1 MECPSCTAATTVGT
15 PIPTWV
21 RGFALSRQ
29 SWHAPRRL
37 VTYGTIICDMS
48 EKHIEYRLRDKV
60 KQFGG
65 LAIKLTASGF
75 TGLPDRLVLMPG
87 GYVYFI
93 ELKNGNR
100 GVLSARQLVV
110 HKILERLG
118 FKVWI
123 VKDEETLQEFLDAIC
138 LI

>member
-1 MECPSCTAATTVGT
+1 MTC
-15 PIPTWV
+15 
-21 RGFALSRQ
+21 
-29 SWHAPRRL
+29 
-37 VTYGTIICDMS
+37 GTIICNMS
-48 EKHIEYRLRDKV
+48 EKHIEYKLRDKV
-60 KQFGG
+60 KALGG
-65 LAIKLTASGF
+65 LALKLIASGF

-87 GYVYFI
+87 GYVYFV

-123 VKDEETLQEFLDAIC
+123 VKDEETLQEFLNQISV
-138 LI
+138 I